1 MSDDK
6 SPWGSG
12 SPKGG
17 SGKPGGGK
25 PNSPWGSGPG
35 KPDRGRTSGSGE
47 RSPDLDNVI
56 EGFKSRVRSGG
67 PRGPNRGSGAN
78 GGGDMKLPS
87 GLPLI
92 LAGGVTL
99 LLILSS
105 MVFTVQGN
113 QEAVVLRFG
122 DYTRTAGPGLHFKM
136 PNPIERKIVRDV
148 TDQRET
154 LVGIRND
161 AESLML
167 TGDENIVDINF
178 AVLWVIKDLESFLFK
193 VDEPEDLVKSA
204 AESVV
209 REIIGKNELD
219 PIITTG
225 RQEFGGQVAVR
236 LQELLDEY
244 EAGVMVNDVQFQ
256 KTDPPAEVVDD
267 FLDVVNASQEAERSI
282 NEARAYRNTQVLEAE
297 GEAARFIQQAEAYR
311 DSVVAD
317 AEGEAQRFKLI
328 YEEYRAAP
336 RVTRQRMYLETMEK
350 VYGDAEKI
358 VLDGAAGSDV
368 VPYLPLDQ
376 LNRGPQPT
384 RGNP

>member
-1 MSDDK
+1 MANNN
-6 SPWGSG
+6 SPWG
-12 SPKGG
+12 P
-17 SGKPGGGK
+17 KPGGGK
-25 PNSPWGSGPG
+25 TSGGDGGKSPWGNGP
-35 KPDRGRTSGSGE
+35 KPNRPQRPN
-47 RSPDLDNVI
+47 RDNVI
-56 EGFKSRVRSGG
+56 EGFKARTRSGG
-67 PRGPNRGSGAN
+67 
-78 GGGDMKLPS
+78 GGGGGNGLGGGNPQLPEFKI
-87 GLPLI
+87 PLWAP
-92 LAGGVTL
+92 AGIIAVF
-99 LLILSS
+99 LIASS
-105 MVFTVQGN
+105 VFTVQGN

-122 DYTRTAGPGLHFKM
+122 DYVRTAGPGLHFKL
-136 PNPIERKIVRDV
+136 PNPIERKIIRDV

-154 LVGIRND
+154 IVGIRND

-178 AVLWVIKDLESFLFK
+178 TVLWVIKDLESFLFK
-193 VDEPEDLVKSA
+193 VDQPEDLVKSA

-225 RQEFGGQVAVR
+225 RQEFGGQVRDR

-244 EAGVMVNDVQFQ
+244 EAGVGVNDVQFQ

-297 GEAARFIQQAEAYR
+297 GTAAKLIQEAEGYR
-311 DSVVAD
+311 DRVIAD

-328 YEEYRAAP
+328 YGEYRLAP
-336 RVTRQRMYLETMEK
+336 EVTRQRMYLETMEK
-350 VYGDAEKI
+350 VYEDAEKI
-358 VLDGAAGSDV
+358 VLDGQAGSGV

-376 LNRGPQPT
+376 LNKRGGQ
-384 RGNP
+384 

>member
-1 MSDDK
+1 MANSNSPWGPKPGSGGGDGGK
-6 SPWGSG
+6 SPWGNG
-12 SPKGG
+12 Q
-17 SGKPGGGK
+17 K
-25 PNSPWGSGPG
+25 PNNPQRPN
-35 KPDRGRTSGSGE
+35 R
-47 RSPDLDNVI
+47 DNVI
-56 EGFKSRVRSGG
+56 QGFKSRTGGGGSGG
-67 PRGPNRGSGAN
+67 
-78 GGGDMKLPS
+78 GGNPQLPEFKLPAWA
-87 GLPLI
+87 PVIVI
-92 LAGGVTL
+92 LGFLAFT
-99 LLILSS
+99 SF
-105 MVFTVQGN
+105 FTVQGN

-122 DYTRTAGPGLHFKM
+122 DYQRTAGPGLHFKL
-136 PNPIERKIVRDV
+136 PNPIERKIIRDV
-148 TDQRET
+148 TNQQET
-154 LVGIRND
+154 IVGIRND

-178 AVLWVIKDLESFLFK
+178 TVLWVINDLESFLFK
-193 VDEPEDLVKSA
+193 VDQPEDLVKSA

-225 RQEFGGQVAVR
+225 RQEFGGQVRER

-244 EAGVMVNDVQFQ
+244 EAGVLVNDVQFQ

-297 GEAARFIQQAEAYR
+297 GTAAKLIQEAEGYR
-311 DSVVAD
+311 DRVIAD

-328 YEEYRAAP
+328 YGEYKLAP
-336 RVTRQRMYLETMEK
+336 QVTRQRMYLETLEK

-358 VLDGAAGSDV
+358 VLDGDAGSGV

-376 LNRGPQPT
+376 LNKKGGQ
-384 RGNP
+384 